1 MHAGCSPRDD
11 TAARPLIDLLRQ
23 TFDLHGSDLHLTAG
37 ERPAVRVNGDLRE
50 MDHPPIGDGELRDMF
65 RAVMTPRQWQALEEK
80 RSTDLG
86 YSLPGVARFRVNVFH
101 QRGTLAAVLR
111 RLPSNISSVE
121 GLGLPSSVNS
131 FTGLR
136 DGLVLVTGPTGSGK
150 TTTLAALVD
159 MINRKYP
166 MHIITIEDP
175 IEFLHANAVARV
187 TQRELYTDVP
197 SYPDA
202 LRDALR
208 EDPDVIL
215 VGEMRDLDT
224 IRIAIMA
231 AETGHLVFS
240 TLHSRDAVSTITR
253 MVSVFPSEEQPQI
266 STQLAGV
273 LRGVVSQ
280 RLLREPSGNGRSVAV
295 EVMRVTSGIANLIRI
310 QKVEQIYSGIET
322 GAAEGMQTMEL
333 SLARL
338 CKEGRIDKDTALRMA
353 KSESLI
359 RPHLERLHV

>member
-1 MHAGCSPRDD
+1 MHDQHQDSENS
-11 TAARPLIDLLRQ
+11 AARPLLALLRT
-23 TFDLHGSDLHLTAG
+23 TFDLGGSDLHLTSG
-37 ERPAVRVNGDLRE
+37 ERPAVRVNGDIRE
-50 MDHPPIGDGELRDMF
+50 LEHPPLGHHELLAMF
-65 RAVMTPRQWQALEEK
+65 HAVMTARQRQVLEDK
-80 RSTDLG
+80 RSVDLG
-86 YSLPGVARFRVNVFH
+86 YSLAGVARFRVNVFH

-111 RLPSNISSVE
+111 RLPSDISSAEV
-121 GLGLPSSVNS
+121 LGLPPAVNS

-150 TTTLAALVD
+150 TTTLAALID

-166 MHIITIEDP
+166 MHIITVEDP

-280 RLLREPSGNGRSVAV
+280 RLLREPSGCGRSVAV
-295 EVMRVTSGIANLIRI
+295 EVMRVTPGIANLVRI
-310 QKVEQIYSGIET
+310 QKVEQIYSSIET
-322 GAAEGMQTMEL
+322 GASEGMQTMEL

-353 KSESLI
+353 TSESLI

>member
-1 MHAGCSPRDD
+1 MHTQPSQTATDD
-11 TAARPLIDLLRQ
+11 RALLHCLLEQ
-23 TFDLHGSDLHLTAG
+23 TFSLGGSDLHLTSG
-37 ERPAVRVNGDLRE
+37 EKPAVRVNGDIRE
-50 MDHPPIGDGELRDMF
+50 MDHPPIGHDALGAMF
-65 RAVMTPRQWQALEEK
+65 RSVMSPRQWNMLEEK
-80 RSTDLG
+80 RSTDFG
-86 YSLPGVARFRVNVFH
+86 YSLPGIARFRVNVFH
-101 QRGTLAAVLR
+101 QRGTYAAVLR
-111 RLPSNISSVE
+111 RLPSDICSVE
-121 GLGLPSSVNS
+121 TLGLPASVNS

-150 TTTLAALVD
+150 TTTLAALID

-175 IEFLHANAVARV
+175 IEFLHPNAVARV

-253 MVSVFPSEEQPQI
+253 MVSVFPSDEQSQI

-280 RLLREPSGNGRSVAV
+280 RLIREPSGSGRCVAT
-295 EVMRVTSGIANLIRI
+295 EVMRVTSAIANLVRI
-310 QKVEQIYSGIET
+310 QKVEQIYSSIET
-322 GAAEGMQTMEL
+322 GASEGMQTMEM

-338 CKEGRIDKDTALRMA
+338 CKEGRVDKNTALRMA